1 MPVIKVNNRNMIH
14 SSSPNKCI
22 TRTKMR
28 VLTQFPNTAQI
39 LSGGSSVALVEV
51 ISSLSPSSGQVVKL
65 PLCPDHISS
74 PCHSDLQQSVSHSS
88 SSDRSQ
94 PRGVSLSWCSVC
106 PRLAYTP
113 VQGPGSSCFLFSG
126 CWRAVRCRSPLRV
139 REHFP
144 GPNAQCQFHP
154 QCTVPVSFS
163 PLGMEVDRLSP
174 SHISTVSLG
183 TGR

>member
-1 MPVIKVNNRNMIH
+1 MRVQCIVLLLKMSVIKVNNRNMIH

-28 VLTQFPNTAQI
+28 ILIQFPNTAQI

-88 SSDRSQ
+88 SSDKSQ
-94 PRGVSLSWCSVC
+94 PRGVSLSWFSHVC
-106 PRLAYTP
+106 PRLARTS
-113 VQGPGSSCFLFSG
+113 VQGPGSGCFLFSG
-126 CWRAVRCRSPLRV
+126 C
-139 REHFP
+139 
-144 GPNAQCQFHP
+144 
-154 QCTVPVSFS
+154 
-163 PLGMEVDRLSP
+163 
-174 SHISTVSLG
+174 
-183 TGR
+183 